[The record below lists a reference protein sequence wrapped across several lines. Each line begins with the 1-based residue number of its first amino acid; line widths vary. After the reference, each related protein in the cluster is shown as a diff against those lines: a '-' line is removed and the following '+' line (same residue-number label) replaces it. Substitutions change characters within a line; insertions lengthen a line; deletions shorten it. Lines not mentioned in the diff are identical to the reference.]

1 MFDTPQAPQQ
11 QGGSSKNG
19 RHEHASKPPQQQ
31 GGFPQKWQTRECL
44 AALTATGRLHPKM
57 ADMSVSKPAAGGLN
71 AAPADF
77 LFTQCA
83 EELRD
88 QSTLYCLGPSPTAL
102 CVRLSPAGSAAPAG
116 VSARQQERPLRTCTV
131 GSPQPS
137 LTVFS
142 KGGSTLD
149 WRLKVLPESKDESAV
164 RVHWE
169 LALAWRETL
178 ERHDGTNGLPTLRL
192 LSLPGRALPVE
203 ERRACRFT
211 VPDRMPCSFG

>member
-116 VSARQQERPLRTCTV
+116 VSARQQERPLRTCVTLADALAAPHAW
-131 GSPQPS
+131 SPGLMADGVLNLKLMVAMLFPS
-137 LTVFS
+137 PKTGPLCPQLT
-142 KGGSTLD
+142 T
-149 WRLKVLPESKDESAV
+149 ESAHTHHAGV
-164 RVHWE
+164 RLNQLNVWLGSVPCFCRGPHQRTNCPQ
-169 LALAWRETL
+169 LPAPETQQ
-178 ERHDGTNGLPTLRL
+178 
-192 LSLPGRALPVE
+192 
-203 ERRACRFT
+203 
-211 VPDRMPCSFG
+211 